1 MITIAAGMASEGMN
15 VFTTTFA
22 PFQSQRCNEQ
32 IKVNLGYLK
41 NKVSGGIGVG

>member
-22 PFQSQRCNEQ
+22 LFKVECNEQ
-32 IKVNLGYLK
+32 IKL
-41 NKVSGGIGVG
+41 I